1 MPTTLGL
8 QEIDSDMTVRERIRR
23 IMDLRRE
30 AGKFTKAEAYYVDE
44 AFQKPIRCGNCQ
56 FYDGENSTCDLVSEE
71 GNPGPGRISRLGA
84 CSLFNARPPRITA
97 LQWLWG
103 RAGRQ
108 GIAPERARATA
119 FMFVYSS
126 LKEEPPQE
134 IADKSI
140 ISMDRIKRLMPRR

>member
-1 MPTTLGL
+1 
-8 QEIDSDMTVRERIRR
+8 MTVRDRVRR
-23 IMDLRRE
+23 ILSLRRQ

-56 FYDGENSTCDLVSEE
+56 FYDGENSKCDLVSEE
-71 GNPGPGRISRLGA
+71 GPPGNNRISRWGA

-103 RAGRQ
+103 RSGIQ

-126 LKEEPPQE
+126 LEEQPPRE
-134 IADKSI
+134 IEEKSI
-140 ISMDRIKRLMPRR
+140 ISMKRIEQLMPRR